1 MSCKRFATS
10 RARIWRKPPG
20 TNRREATRGGP
31 ARGVVWVGALV
42 LATLLSAPSSSSART
57 LNAVTKIAVSE
68 QGNNT
73 VVRLLCDS
81 KPMFSVFKL
90 ERPPRLTIDL
100 ANTQLARVASLVDVD
115 SWAVSQIG
123 TTQFRTSA
131 ATIARVMI
139 NFRRRAHYTVRND
152 GQALVITVMP
162 HKARPIPAGDKRS
175 AAEIARARNEAK
187 DARRA
192 ASVAQ
197 KAATQARADLGRLA
211 REAEEAKL
219 EARRARQLADSA
231 KSKVAKLSK
240 AAHRAN
246 EMERR
251 ARVLAQQAEQARLEA
266 IRTKVQIAASEQRVK
281 RLEQDARRA
290 RGVEADA
297 KRLAREAEVARNAAA
312 RARKDAEAAQAL
324 IAKLRREASRARDEA
339 KSQRL
344 KADKQARALRLAQA
358 AMQRHTREL
367 DKARAASKRLQAT
380 LDHVQGEAAARR
392 AKVAELTKQV
402 ATARRTASSDRA
414 NRRAARQLAAVEA
427 ALNKARV
434 AARKAELDRQRVARQ
449 LASAELRSK
458 TADEGRRQAEQ
469 ARQQAQSARR
479 SAEQGRKLA
488 ERRVQ
493 EETKRRVAA
502 EHARQQATKRAAVLA
517 QAIARVRHGRA
528 RVDQAARRVEQL
540 QAALKQAKQRELA
553 QRDRVELADRQ
564 LRAARS
570 RARKAD
576 QERRRLAVE
585 MAAAQRA
592 RRQQA
597 SELARLRTTVQ
608 QQKARASRALAVVE
622 QLRQARDA
630 ARRRVASKQGA
641 AAQQARQ
648 TLATVEKRLA
658 SAEEAGR
665 RARHEHGRSLDAVRA
680 ASARQ
685 KQLAAR
691 LITTRKRLADV
702 SSRLKRIEGKV
713 GRAGRELDASRRQ
726 LQAVALRRQ
735 QEERARGRA
744 MVARKQEEGRLKSA
758 KLARRQA
765 ERARSDARRELKNLQ
780 AALGKVRRARRAEE
794 ARLAR
799 LRRPGRGRMLA
810 SRGGRTKLPQG
821 AIAPRWDKPTVSTH
835 ASVRNISFADKAGHV
850 EVQIRLHG
858 KARHRVY
865 QQDDQLV
872 LAFEGAQL
880 PKLLQRTLDTSAF
893 KGPVRS
899 ISSFVTG
906 SDRVY
911 VKVDAA
917 GSPKHRLRRRGDLLV
932 WEFDKPAA
940 QFAAG
945 GAKQTPAKDDRAAAR
960 TYSYKTV
967 RVAGAR
973 TRARRSARYRRRRY
987 FGRRIDLDFKDA
999 DIHNILRLLSQVGN
1013 VNIITSDDV
1022 RGKVTIRMRNVPWDQ
1037 AMDVILRAKGMGQVR
1052 EGNLVRV
1059 APMADLEKEREAEIA
1074 RRKQMAQLLPLETRL
1089 IPLSYAEAQ
1098 KVLPKL
1104 KYTTSPRGKLTFDE
1118 RTNMVIA
1125 RDVAANLNL
1134 LEKMIRNLDT
1144 QTPQVMIEARIIEAR
1159 SNYTKEIGIQWGGSF
1174 AASSG
1179 TGNSTG
1185 LAFPNQIG
1193 IGGGATDGN
1202 TPTAGLLFGQQANP
1216 NFAVNMPASVG
1227 TGGGGALGLTLGS
1240 VSGAFNINLRLSAAE
1255 TKGDIRIVSAPRIT
1269 TMDNVEASI
1278 EQGVQIPFSQVSA
1291 AGTQT
1296 IFKDAKLNLTVKPHV
1311 TADGSVIMKVSV
1323 ERNEPDFVNTGA
1335 RGQPTILK
1343 KQAKTEMLI
1352 KDGDTAVIGGIYT
1365 TRDGRAWSKVPWFAD
1380 IPIIGWFFKS
1390 RRDTSDRE
1398 EVLVF
1403 ITPRIINRAQ
1413 SIGR

>member
-31 ARGVVWVGALV
+31 QRGVVWVGALV

-73 VVRLLCDS
+73 VVRLLCDR

-152 GQALVITVMP
+152 GQALVVTVMP

-266 IRTKVQIAASEQRVK
+266 LRTKAQIAASEQRVK

-324 IAKLRREASRARDEA
+324 IAKLRGEASRARDEA

-344 KADKQARALRLAQA
+344 KADKQARALKLAQA

-380 LDHVQGEAAARR
+380 LDRVQGEATARR

-402 ATARRTASSDRA
+402 VAARRTASSDRA
-414 NRRAARQLAAVEA
+414 NRRAARQLAAVEG
-427 ALNKARV
+427 ALSKARA

-469 ARQQAQSARR
+469 ARQQAQSARL

-493 EETKRRVAA
+493 EETKRRVVA
-502 EHARQQATKRAAVLA
+502 EHARQQAIKRAAVLA

-528 RVDQAARRVEQL
+528 RVDQAVRRVEQL

-553 QRDRVELADRQ
+553 HRGRVERADRE
-564 LRAARS
+564 LRVARS

-576 QERRRLAVE
+576 QERRSLAAE
-585 MAAAQRA
+585 MAVAQRA

-597 SELARLRTTVQ
+597 SELVRLRTTVQ
-608 QQKARASRALAVVE
+608 QQKARASRALAVVA

-630 ARRRVASKQGA
+630 ARQRVASKRGA

-648 TLATVEKRLA
+648 TLATVEKKLA

-665 RARHEHGRSLDAVRA
+665 RARREHGRSLDAVRA

-691 LITTRKRLADV
+691 LVTTKNRLADV

-713 GRAGRELDASRRQ
+713 GRAGRELNVSRRQ
-726 LQAVALRRQ
+726 LQAVAQRRQ
-735 QEERARGRA
+735 QEEHARGRA

-765 ERARSDARRELKNLQ
+765 ERARSDARRELKKLQ

-794 ARLAR
+794 ARLAH
-799 LRRPGRGRMLA
+799 LRRPGSGRMLA
-810 SRGGRTKLPQG
+810 SGGGKLPQG
-821 AIAPRWDKPTVSTH
+821 ATASRWNKPTVSTQ

-872 LAFEGAQL
+872 LALDGAQL

-940 QFAAG
+940 QFAA

-1074 RRKQMAQLLPLETRL
+1074 RRKQMAQLQPLETRL
-1089 IPLSYAEAQ
+1089 IPLSYADAQ

-1104 KYTTSPRGKLTFDE
+1104 QYTTSPRGKLTFDE

-1174 AASSG
+1174 AASSA

-1202 TPTAGLLFGQQANP
+1202 TPTAGILFGQAANP
-1216 NFAVNMPASVG
+1216 NFAVNMPAGVG
-1227 TGGGGALGLTLGS
+1227 SGAGGALGLTLGS

-1365 TRDGRAWSKVPWFAD
+1365 TRDGRAWQKVPWFAD